1 MWTVLIFIGHTSV
14 YEAVIQNILVNFKAV
29 KF

>member
-1 MWTVLIFIGHTSV
+1 VLIFIGHTSV